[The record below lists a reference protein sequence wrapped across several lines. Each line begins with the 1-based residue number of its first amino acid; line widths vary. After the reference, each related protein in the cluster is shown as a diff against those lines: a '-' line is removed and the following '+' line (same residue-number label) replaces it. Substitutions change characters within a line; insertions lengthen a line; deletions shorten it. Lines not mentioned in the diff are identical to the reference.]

1 MEGSE
6 SADQSGIE
14 DIEQILEERIEY
26 LRLVAKEIVDGYWL
40 FRKRGNEVKKYKSNL
55 GCRLRE
61 RENHF
66 IVVWF
71 CNSYSLSKGKV
82 QTYSKHL
89 EKGRSSKKY
98 PESTL
103 RKVAQS
109 WEVDTVLLAESMF
122 ADIREELAII
132 ATIRR
137 KLKTHRRLAGKIQ
150 GLVEEHNLAFCERY
164 AIEVGQ
170 DFLPSPGCEED
181 ELESEYE
188 FEDCLVG
195 LVDEELDT

>member
-1 MEGSE
+1 MARSE
-6 SADQSGIE
+6 NADQSGIE
-14 DIEQILEERIEY
+14 DIEKIFEERIEY
-26 LRLVAKEIVDGYWL
+26 LRLVAKEVVDAYWS
-40 FRKRGNEVKKYKSNL
+40 FRKRGNEKQKYKSNL

-71 CNSYSLSKGKV
+71 CNSYNLSKGKV

-109 WEVDTVLLAESMF
+109 WEVDNVLLAESMF

-137 KLKTHRRLAGKIQ
+137 KLKTHRRLAGKVQ
-150 GLVEEHNLAFCERY
+150 DLVDRYDLVFCERY

-170 DFLPSPGCEED
+170 DFLPSPEFEED
-181 ELESEYE
+181 EFESEYE
-188 FEDCLVG
+188 FEDCMEG
-195 LVDEELDT
+195 LVDEDLDT